1 MTHDFDLRG
10 QVLPTRAMQPREATS
25 QLQELPE
32 YQIARILTFAAFS
45 QNIVSA
51 IDTERGGM
59 ATSTFDVLDRRLHV
73 QLTTPRSFCGLP
85 KRPER
90 VFYMLGLA
98 VAALKGLEAGFDSTA
113 QELRTARALA
123 VLPCSDGDWDE
134 VTVTEET
141 PYSPAKMLAFTRGG
155 ANGVGSSVIR
165 QIDGAE
171 ALPPTLALDV
181 YQTPAIDGQSTTVV
195 HLTVR
200 TTRIKPPE
208 IGPMARLRLHRL
220 WEGRTQ

>member
-10 QVLPTRAMQPREATS
+10 QVLPARAMQPREATS

-73 QLTTPRSFCGLP
+73 QLTTPGSFCGLP
-85 KRPER
+85 KKPER

-98 VAALKGLEAGFDSTA
+98 VAAFKGLDAGCDATA

-123 VLPCSDGDWDE
+123 VIPCI
-134 VTVTEET
+134 
-141 PYSPAKMLAFTRGG
+141 
-155 ANGVGSSVIR
+155 NGVSSSVIR

-171 ALPPTLALDV
+171 ALPPTFGLDV

-200 TTRIKPPE
+200 TTKIKPPE